1 MAQAGPIF
9 KTRVPVLAKYEVKEE
24 IGHGGMATV
33 YRAHDPRLARDVAI
47 KVIHPHLR
55 DSPEVAHRFFVEA
68 KAVAK
73 LRHPNIVEVF
83 DVSAQDEQEHYL
95 VVELVR
101 GDTLRKMLQQN
112 GALPPEVAACLGVEL
127 LAALSHAHTSGVVH
141 RDIKPENVMIEHLPP
156 PPAPESGT
164 TPPPNSA
171 GKSKPPRT
179 TPTDGMGDRVKV
191 KLTDFGI
198 AKLLDAQGVT
208 STGQVLGSPAHMAP
222 EQIEGG
228 DVDERAD
235 VFSMGVLLYE
245 CMVGHLPFEGT
256 NPAQV
261 LRRVL
266 EGLYSKAE
274 REKASVGKNW
284 SVILDHALAHD
295 VGDRFQDAT
304 SMRDALQDELK
315 RLGVTSPRGEIEA
328 FFDDPKGYVDRH
340 KRQTIEKL
348 CELAGKSR
356 KDGNTIA
363 AAADYNRALAYA
375 PEDRELL
382 RVVTSMN
389 RAEAR
394 RRTMKRLLPPIFGA
408 IAIGAL
414 AFGITRFAKDE
425 IKVDKTPIT
434 KPTAKPTAT
443 VSAPLTV
450 TSATASAP
458 TTTAVSIAPTSVK
471 TAAPKISD
479 RSITFTT
486 VKPTQGVLVAVDGAQ
501 VLDTPAAGSKITLDL
516 QPHVLKFSCRGDVCF
531 PDEKD
536 IEAGDQNQ
544 NVDIALKIRPAT
556 LMITDDPGSTY
567 GIKEEPELPIAANVA
582 IKIPMASGQL
592 LIHVLKNG
600 KATRELTLTA
610 GRTSNVDFT
619 GDNGTP

>member
-83 DVSAQDEQEHYL
+83 DVSAQDEAEHYL

-112 GALPPEVAACLGVEL
+112 GALPPEVAASVGVEL

-141 RDIKPENVMIEHLPP
+141 RDIKPENVMIEHMPP

-179 TPTDGMGDRVKV
+179 TPTDAMGDRVKV

-284 SVILDHALAHD
+284 SVILDRALAHD
-295 VGDRFQDAT
+295 VGDRFPDAT

-328 FFDDPKGYVDRH
+328 FFDDPAGYVERH

-356 KDGNTIA
+356 KDGNSLS

-382 RVVTSMN
+382 RVVTSLQ

-394 RRTMKRLLPPIFGA
+394 QRMVKRLAPPILGA
-408 IAIGAL
+408 IVIGAA

-425 IKVDKTPIT
+425 IRTDVTVSP
-434 KPTAKPTAT
+434 KPSAHPSAT
-443 VSAPLTV
+443 VSAAV
-450 TSATASAP
+450 AITSATAP
-458 TTTAVSIAPTSVK
+458 TTTAVSIAPIPTK
-471 TAAPKISD
+471 TAAPKITD
-479 RSITFTT
+479 RSITVASVTPSNN
-486 VKPTQGVLVAVDGAQ
+486 VQVAVDG
-501 VLDTPAAGSKITLDL
+501 VLQIKSTVAGSKVTLDL
-516 QPHVLKFSCRGDVCF
+516 EKHVLTFTCLGDVCV
-531 PDEKD
+531 PRDMT

-544 NVDIALKIRPAT
+544 NVDVALSIKPAT
-556 LMITDDPGSTY
+556 LMITDDPGSAY
-567 GIKEEPELPIAANVA
+567 RIDEDPNFPITANVA
-582 IKIPMASGQL
+582 IQIPMKSGTWP
-592 LIHVLKNG
+592 IHIVKNG
-600 KATRELTLTA
+600 KSSLPRTLVA
-610 GRTSNVDFT
+610 GRRLDVDFT
-619 GDNGTP
+619 GDNGNP